1 MQVFRLMNKPDR
13 VIAFDE
19 LPERLLEGFE
29 MIRADGFPRYWKE
42 WLGKR
47 KKTIK
52 LPREIDPLTK
62 TVIIHQPIIEEDA
75 FFYLVD
81 ANLEPVMDK
90 WREVCDFVKQHVSKE
105 TRLMDK
111 IDDMAIPLASNQ
123 AEGVTLEPE
132 DVPVIPIPVEF
143 QEKSPKL
150 AGPDGSEIKNE
161 AKRKQPE
168 SIRVKCS
175 EDGCPSEFEGPYA
188 KNALRMHTMKRH
200 SKEKVAV

>member
-47 KKTIK
+47 KKVIR
-52 LPREIDPLTK
+52 LPNEIDPLTK
-62 TVIIHQPIIEEDA
+62 TVVTHKPIIEDDA

-81 ANLEPVMDK
+81 SGLEPVMEK
-90 WREVCDFVKQHVSKE
+90 WREVCDFVRQHVSKD

-111 IDDMAIPLASNQ
+111 IEDMAVPLASNQ
-123 AEGVTLEPE
+123 TEGVTLEPE
-132 DVPVIPIPVEF
+132 DVPVIPIPNEN
-143 QEKSPKL
+143 EIL
-150 AGPDGSEIKNE
+150 AVSNRNGNNKKNS
-161 AKRKQPE
+161 
-168 SIRVKCS
+168 SIVTKCT
-175 EDGCPSEFEGPYA
+175 EEGCSAEFEGSYS
-188 KNALRMHTMKRH
+188 KNALRMHMMKRH
-200 SKEKVAV
+200 NKEKIIA